1 MAASRLS
8 TRASAMETALT
19 HRVFELSLWP
29 AVGGVYREATMS
41 GPRHP
46 PPSGNVGSI
55 AGLPKSGDGWR
66 FMSTRS
72 KGKTIAFLVGRRP
85 SARHCDQA
93 ISYRPRRRALAGA
106 PPTAAGA
113 SGDK

>member
-41 GPRHP
+41 GSRQSRSFH
-46 PPSGNVGSI
+46 NVVQFS
-55 AGLPKSGDGWR
+55 GLPKSGEGWR

-72 KGKTIAFLVGRRP
+72 KGRTIAFLVGRRP
-85 SARHCDQA
+85 PPRHCDQA
-93 ISYRPRRRALAGA
+93 ISYR
-106 PPTAAGA
+106 
-113 SGDK
+113 S